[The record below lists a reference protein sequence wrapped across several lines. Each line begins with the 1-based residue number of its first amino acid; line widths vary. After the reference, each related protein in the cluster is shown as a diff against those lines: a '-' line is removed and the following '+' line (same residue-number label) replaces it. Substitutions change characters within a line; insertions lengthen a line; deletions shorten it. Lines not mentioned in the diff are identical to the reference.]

1 MIIVSAL
8 VYCRHQK
15 NLLPQVTSQ
24 ELARPKAVLHRLAT
38 AHGHEMIIRGSLRNI
53 TNTATWT
60 TIRAMATN
68 KEQSKASKLIFAPGE
83 APPDS
88 AQPVPQQAAQFS
100 VGVLTRA
107 DLDAD
112 PFKQF
117 HKWFSDTALKGT
129 VPETVTL
136 STAELPSGKVSSR
149 MVYLKEL
156 DDRGWVIYSN
166 WGTSRKATDYQ
177 SNPYASLC
185 FWWKPL
191 ERQVR
196 VEGPCERLT
205 SEESQVYY
213 DTRARGSRIGAWAS
227 QQSNALQPD
236 GSGDDDGRSQLQQ
249 QVHDIE
255 KKFGGID
262 NIPVPDFW
270 GGLRVKPEMVEFWQ
284 GRESRLHDRFKYTRD
299 GDGWNIER
307 LNP

>member
-1 MIIVSAL
+1 MICRIRLTTSCITKQLSPRIV
-8 VYCRHQK
+8 R
-15 NLLPQVTSQ
+15 T
-24 ELARPKAVLHRLAT
+24 
-38 AHGHEMIIRGSLRNI
+38 
-53 TNTATWT
+53 
-60 TIRAMATN
+60 MATTN
-68 KEQSKASKLIFAPGE
+68 GQKKPSKFICRPEPTRQYHNVCFLTSLILVAPGE

-88 AQPVPQQAAQFS
+88 GQPTHQQAAQFQIGTLS
-100 VGVLTRA
+100 RS
-107 DLDAD
+107 DIDDD
-112 PFKQF
+112 PFQQF
-117 HKWFSDTALKGT
+117 HKWFSDPALKGQ

-136 STAELPSGKVSSR
+136 STAELPSGRVSSR

-156 DDRGWVIYSN
+156 DDKGWVIYSN
-166 WGTSRKATDYQ
+166 WGTSRKAKDVE

-227 QQSNALQPD
+227 QQTAVLTPD
-236 GSGDDDGRSQLQQ
+236 GSTKDDGRAMLEQ
-249 QVHDIE
+249 QVRDIE
-255 KKFGGID
+255 QKFED
-262 NIPVPDFW
+262 VEKIPVPDFW

-284 GRESRLHDRFKYTRD
+284 GRDSRLHDRFRYTKD
-299 GDGWNIER
+299 SAGEAWKIER